1 MGISVCDRG
10 IVAVVILIIVIMRGA
25 VSGGEGEGS
34 RSVLFILFFSR
45 QIEVHIN
52 TRKSQKTKIIVLQ
65 LSKTK

>member
-1 MGISVCDRG
+1 M
-10 IVAVVILIIVIMRGA
+10 VILIIVIMRGA

-45 QIEVHIN
+45 EIEVHIN

-65 LSKTK
+65 ISE